1 MNHREEEYEIFTSWR
16 DLSRRR
22 KTSVKFTPAAA
33 AAAAAAG
40 VATCRAETTGE

>member
-16 DLSRRR
+16 DLSERR
-22 KTSVKFTPAAA
+22 KTSVNFTPA